1 MRDLFWVTSLT
12 GLIASSYCYQTL
24 SFPYGFNSITDPLL
38 GNKYFSIIYDGAEER
53 RIGKARLITQWS
65 EAMKYLRVCWQGEQ
79 NDVNGCE

>member
-1 MRDLFWVTSLT
+1 M
-12 GLIASSYCYQTL
+12 
-24 SFPYGFNSITDPLL
+24 

-79 NDVNGCE
+79 NDVNCCEWVYPTKDLEQITTYLIILSVY